1 MLVKTY
7 YSTGHFDV
15 FDTATLVDASI
26 FKGNALTNYS
36 LEISDAREGKA
47 LWLDLY
53 YYESDEAYR
62 GDLSPHGLP
71 VARRRDGWSFIIAD
85 ESDLETLLKV
95 SVDGEDVLVR
105 QGDEFID
112 ALRLK
117 VASDVAYS
125 VNPATVSTHDYYQV
139 AAQDQDPC
147 ELIGYTRSAYEC
159 VALAQRRA
167 ALPDENRDPMEG
179 GTNEDR
185 FSIR

>member
-15 FDTATLVDASI
+15 FDTGTLVDGSI
-26 FKGNALTNYS
+26 FKGNALTNYA

-47 LWLDLY
+47 LWLDCY
-53 YYESDEAYR
+53 YYESDKAYQN
-62 GDLSPHGLP
+62 DLNPHGLP
-71 VARRRDGWSFIIAD
+71 VARRRDGWSFVIAD
-85 ESDLETLLKV
+85 EADLETLLKV

-117 VASDVAYS
+117 VASDVAYG

-139 AAQDQDPC
+139 AAQDEDPC
-147 ELIGYTRSAYEC
+147 GRIGYTRSVYEH

-167 ALPDENRDPMEG
+167 ALREDGRDVEEG
-179 GTNEDR
+179 ASDEDR
-185 FSIR
+185 FSVR

>member
-15 FDTATLVDASI
+15 FDTATLVDGSI
-26 FKGNALTNYS
+26 FKGNALTNYA
-36 LEISDAREGKA
+36 LEISDARKEKT
-47 LWLDLY
+47 LWLDCY
-53 YYESDEAYR
+53 YYEADKAYQ
-62 GDLSPHGLP
+62 GDLNPHGLP
-71 VARRRDGWSFIIAD
+71 VARRRDGWSFVIAD
-85 ESDLETLLKV
+85 EADLDTLLKA
-95 SVDGEDVLVR
+95 SVDGEDVLIR

-125 VNPATVSTHDYYQV
+125 VNPASVSAHDYYQV

-147 ELIGYTRSAYEC
+147 GRIGYTHSAYER

-167 ALPDENRDPMEG
+167 AMPEDGQGVEEG
-179 GTNEDR
+179 ATDEDR